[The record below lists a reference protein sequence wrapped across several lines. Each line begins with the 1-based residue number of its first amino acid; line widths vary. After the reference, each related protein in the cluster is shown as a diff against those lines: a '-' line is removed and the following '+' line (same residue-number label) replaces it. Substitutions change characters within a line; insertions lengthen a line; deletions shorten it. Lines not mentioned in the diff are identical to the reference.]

1 MPRHSYENRY
11 RAGRILRMQSDEKP
25 QALSADAMRQ
35 RLYLLLDDPETVRKG
50 LPGCVITQYQ
60 RCRYANCRCR
70 RGQLHGPYYFWY
82 GRMLGWTWKKYL
94 TREDA
99 PRVMALCRLHR
110 EQRWTRARSRTL
122 LRDFK
127 RTLRQLD
134 ALLVAVGV

>member
-1 MPRHSYENRY
+1 MREQPAPPPKQPECWRKSACFGHVRSDCTAGGERRMPRHSYENRY

-82 GRMLGWTWKKYL
+82 GRMLGWTWKKY
-94 TREDA
+94 R
-99 PRVMALCRLHR
+99 
-110 EQRWTRARSRTL
+110 
-122 LRDFK
+122 
-127 RTLRQLD
+127 
-134 ALLVAVGV
+134 